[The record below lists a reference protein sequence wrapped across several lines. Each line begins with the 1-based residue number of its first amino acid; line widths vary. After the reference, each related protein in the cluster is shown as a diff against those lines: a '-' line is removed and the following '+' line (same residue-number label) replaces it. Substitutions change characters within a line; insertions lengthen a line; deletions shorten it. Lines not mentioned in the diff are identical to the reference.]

1 MCCYISTCAHEDQG
15 SCWKGSSN
23 QCAVHCSF
31 LAQAPE
37 ESGAGEP
44 SVGWVPAPSVGWEQG
59 RMAPEVRSSLQMS
72 SRDFDASVRGLNEF
86 ILFEVHDSR
95 RRPQGLAVG
104 QIIQVYKPD
113 RDGAF
118 VSLTYTG
125 CSDQYYDWWRR
136 NEMAAGAFHH
146 LCRTEIRNCESKVG
160 TEAVVHILKWIGI
173 TRREAEEFMKSWG
186 AGTLAPPKKRMR
198 PIEDVPEVD
207 HHPST
212 SAKGAP
218 PTRPATVAP
227 AVSHGRAKH
236 PTHGRS
242 EERRKPE
249 SGRRHRRKKEDDKA
263 REEPREK
270 RRRRRSSPRKDIKS
284 EVDYDDLDTSVSPTE
299 DSEKEDQAEDV
310 ESKSPRV
317 KSVKAP
323 RVSALRNPMT
333 ALDSLLDDDGK
344 DPMPDEA
351 AGNLEV
357 EANKKLKT
365 LRESLEKKRAESS
378 KLKGPGAVLA
388 DRAAEF
394 AKTHSKDKRRK
405 SKGKEFVDV
414 LRKALTSKSS
424 RSRGSDGKAEGAE
437 DDSSSDDSDAS
448 SQEFAAGSDFGG
460 DSSKAA
466 RNQRRLKALSERKP
480 GVLLNRGFTTMHQQV
495 GTFYGEGSLQAE
507 DKVLTPV
514 AVRYL
519 MTVVFPQFKEG
530 IAEGKLRELR
540 TLATGLDLLVQGRT
554 GQSAD
559 LFLQRFKSLL
569 TSLRDR
575 TDAAARWLE
584 LLPTEIYPTATTY
597 AEDLFARGLAVSAA
611 KSEALLHQASR
622 QR

>member
-1 MCCYISTCAHEDQG
+1 
-15 SCWKGSSN
+15 
-23 QCAVHCSF
+23 
-31 LAQAPE
+31 
-37 ESGAGEP
+37 
-44 SVGWVPAPSVGWEQG
+44 
-59 RMAPEVRSSLQMS
+59 MAPEVRSSLQMS
-72 SRDFDASVRGLNEF
+72 SRDFDASARGLNEF

-136 NEMAAGAFHH
+136 NDMAAGAFHH

-160 TEAVVHILKWIGI
+160 TEAVVHIVKWIGI

-186 AGTLAPPKKRMR
+186 TGTLAPPKKRMR
-198 PIEDVPEVD
+198 PIEDIPEID

-212 SAKGAP
+212 SAKSAP
-218 PTRPATVAP
+218 ATRPATVVALDHSGRGRNTS
-227 AVSHGRAKH
+227 SHGRRKH
-236 PTHGRS
+236 SERGRS

-249 SGRRHRRKKEDDKA
+249 TRRHRRSRKKEDDKPQ
-263 REEPREK
+263 EEPGEK
-270 RRRRRSSPRKDIKS
+270 KRRRRSSPRKDIKS
-284 EVDYDDLDTSVSPTE
+284 EVDYDDLDPSASYSD
-299 DSEKEDQAEDV
+299 DSEKEEQAE
-310 ESKSPRV
+310 EEKSKSHKV
-317 KSVKAP
+317 KPVETP
-323 RVSALRNPMT
+323 RVSALRKPIT

-344 DPMPDEA
+344 DPLPDGV
-351 AGNLEV
+351 AGSLES

-365 LRESLEKKRAESS
+365 LRDSLEKKRVESS
-378 KLKGPGAVLA
+378 KTKGPCAVLA
-388 DRAAEF
+388 DRAAEI
-394 AKTHSKDKRRK
+394 AKTQSKDRRRK
-405 SKGKEFVDV
+405 SKGKEFVNV

-424 RSRGSDGKAEGAE
+424 RSRGRDEKAEGAE
-437 DDSSSDDSDAS
+437 EASSSYDSDES
-448 SQEFAAGSDFGG
+448 SREFAAGSGFGG

-495 GTFYGEGSLQAE
+495 GTFYGESSLLSD

-519 MTVVFPQFKEG
+519 MTVVFPQFGEG
-530 IAEGKLRELR
+530 IADDKLRELR
-540 TLATGLDLLVQGRT
+540 TLATGLDLLVQGHT
-554 GQSAD
+554 GQAAD
-559 LFLQRFKSLL
+559 LSLQRFKSLL

-611 KSEALLHQASR
+611 KSEALLHQASK